1 MLLRK
6 SLRAT
11 RNVARGAA
19 WAATR
24 LLGAQRPPNGFT
36 IQVKTHGGQCLSLD
50 VVRPLAQKGF
60 CYRRVDCCA
69 AVSAQICLVSPPSQG
84 NWHPVSPLLI
94 GARQASL
101 EPAHSTVSSRSLCCI
116 GSQV

>member
-50 VVRPLAQKGF
+50 VVRPLAAVT
-60 CYRRVDCCA
+60 RVD
-69 AVSAQICLVSPPSQG
+69 
-84 NWHPVSPLLI
+84 
-94 GARQASL
+94 
-101 EPAHSTVSSRSLCCI
+101 
-116 GSQV
+116 

>member
-24 LLGAQRPPNGFT
+24 LLGAPRPPNGFT

-50 VVRPLAQKGF
+50 VVRPP
-60 CYRRVDCCA
+60 A
-69 AVSAQICLVSPPSQG
+69 AVPHVD
-84 NWHPVSPLLI
+84 
-94 GARQASL
+94 
-101 EPAHSTVSSRSLCCI
+101 
-116 GSQV
+116 

>member
-11 RNVARGAA
+11 RSVARGAA

-50 VVRPLAQKGF
+50 VVRPLAHKAVLVEVCG
-60 CYRRVDCCA
+60 CA
-69 AVSAQICLVSPPSQG
+69 AAGRAAPAQRLHQVRGHGSQYFLLAM
-84 NWHPVSPLLI
+84 VQPL
-94 GARQASL
+94 A
-101 EPAHSTVSSRSLCCI
+101 RSLDVVPIAPSPSGTC
-116 GSQV
+116 SA